1 MLLQKY
7 IYSNT
12 PQQNI
17 FFYFH
22 SSMASSRS
30 ASAIDSVPS
39 GSGPQIQSK
48 QTTGSGSGRGS
59 GGRGSGD
66 AGPGDLASL
75 QGIEFVL
82 YLHQYFEAELA
93 TFHSGNLLGYSYL
106 SR

>member
-1 MLLQKY
+1 
-7 IYSNT
+7 
-12 PQQNI
+12 
-17 FFYFH
+17 
-22 SSMASSRS
+22 MASSRS

-82 YLHQYFEAELA
+82 YVKPIRRYTYILRKF
-93 TFHSGNLLGYSYL
+93 
-106 SR
+106 